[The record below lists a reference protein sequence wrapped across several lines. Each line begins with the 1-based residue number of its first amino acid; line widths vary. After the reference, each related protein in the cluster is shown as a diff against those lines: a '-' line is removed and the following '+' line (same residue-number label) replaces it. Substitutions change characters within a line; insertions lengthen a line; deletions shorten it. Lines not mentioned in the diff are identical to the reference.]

1 MEKKPYDCLGSKNNL
16 AIKKSCI
23 FLMNNTTCTKKRELQ
38 VLIKHSLTQNFTYE
52 VVIWVGKWDIREYSR
67 LWNNHIYLLEN
78 LSNKIN
84 RYIYYILYIVDISI
98 YYLFKY
104 IFTIYSKYI
113 YV

>member
-1 MEKKPYDCLGSKNNL
+1 MYKEERIASFN
-16 AIKKSCI
+16 
-23 FLMNNTTCTKKRELQ
+23 
-38 VLIKHSLTQNFTYE
+38 KHSLTQNFTYE
-52 VVIWVGKWDIREYSR
+52 VVIWVGKWGICEYSR